1 MLMPPALSDFEQHG
15 HAARVDFVYGLR
27 LFFKTIEQRI
37 FLTVKIIR
45 AKGGYVNLHYSAGIC
60 ACVI

>member
-15 HAARVDFVYGLR
+15 HAARADIIYELR

-37 FLTVKIIR
+37 SLAVEIIK